1 METTQIG
8 PAGNFKIIII
18 VILNV
23 VSMISTHM
31 SNVIKTTP
39 ASTRVQVQKETEN
52 GMEDG
57 ICGEVAHYYDYTLS
71 MSVMVMVMVM
81 VMVVVKLMNS

>member
-8 PAGNFKIIII
+8 PAGNFKIIVVLNI
-18 VILNV
+18 VSI
-23 VSMISTHM
+23 ISTHM

-57 ICGEVAHYYDYTLS
+57 ICGEVVHYHDCILW
-71 MSVMVMVMVM
+71 
-81 VMVVVKLMNS
+81 

>member
-18 VILNV
+18 VILNI
-23 VSMISTHM
+23 VSIISTNM
-31 SNVIKTTP
+31 SNLIKTT
-39 ASTRVQVQKETEN
+39 SRVQVQKETEN

-57 ICGEVAHYYDYTLS
+57 ICGEVVQYHDCILW
-71 MSVMVMVMVM
+71 
-81 VMVVVKLMNS
+81 